1 MSFEPC
7 CLATAIGSL
16 PHKDPQQAVEVVLQN
31 IPNAPDLAA
40 VAGQRP

>member
-16 PHKDPQQAVEVVLQN
+16 PHKDPQQAVRVVLREHSRR
-31 IPNAPDLAA
+31 ADLAA